1 MYTIDCVSPKN
12 RVKNKKLLV
21 LITSIVLIVV
31 LFSSLFVIYKLTL
44 TDVDC
49 GVGGGVWDV
58 SLVGAVFVGSER
70 ELVAA
75 VVDADGCGGSTVVV
89 LDCDVFLS
97 RSFVVGEGKNIT
109 LTSNNSGGGGGFF
122 GLFGA
127 DGERVI
133 TVEGGGWLCINGAV
147 ITHEKG
153 VKGGGVD
160 VLVGGEFVLVRGKIS
175 NNVVADWHGGGVK
188 NMGVFRMFGGE
199 ISGNRADGHGSSWY
213 HGLTWWYEYGGGVW
227 NGGVFELFGGLI
239 ANNAGYFGGG
249 VVNSGDFSMFG
260 GSITKNTA
268 DKCGGVVNSG
278 DFSMFGGS
286 ITKNTADKY
295 GGVGSTGGGDIMF
308 EGGKIV
314 NNKSK
319 SGKGN
324 NIHVVDKDGHVVLVR

>member
-1 MYTIDCVSPKN
+1 MFTIYGVSPKN

-21 LITSIVLIVV
+21 LITSMVLIVV

-58 SLVGAVFVGSER
+58 SLVGAVFVGSEG
-70 ELVAA
+70 ELVRA
-75 VVDADGCGGSTVVV
+75 VDGAGLDGVSMVVV
-89 LDCDVFLS
+89 LTRDVFLS
-97 RSFVVGEGKNIT
+97 GSLVVGEGKNVT
-109 LTSNNSGGGGGFF
+109 LTSNNSSGGGFF

-127 DGERVI
+127 DGERVVV
-133 TVEGGGWLCINGAV
+133 VEGGGWLCVDGIV
-147 ITHEKG
+147 ISHEEG
-153 VKGGGVD
+153 VVGGGVD
-160 VLVGGEFVLVRGKIS
+160 VGVGGEFVLVRGKIS
-175 NNVVADWHGGGVK
+175 NNVVADLRGGGVR

-199 ISGNRADGHGSSWY
+199 ISGNKADDHGSSWY
-213 HGLTWWYEYGGGVW
+213 HGLTVWYEYGGGVW

-239 ANNAGYFGGG
+239 DSNAGYFGGG
-249 VVNSGDFSMFG
+249 VFNSGNFSMFG

-268 DKCGGVVNSG
+268 DKCGGVSNSG
-278 DFSMFGGS
+278 NFSMFGGS

-295 GGVGSTGGGDIMF
+295 GGVGSTSGGDTMF

-324 NIHVVDKDGHVVLVR
+324 NIHVVDKDGNVVLIR